1 MKFRSS
7 LKTHQN
13 ERNRYILVIVSVG
26 KESTCNAGDLS
37 LIPGLGRSPEG
48 GHGNPLQ
55 YSCLGNPMNRGVWW
69 AAVHG
74 VAKSQMGL
82 KQLSTHP
89 EYFHNVTDT
98 YFT

>member
-1 MKFRSS
+1 MLAF
-7 LKTHQN
+7 QVA
-13 ERNRYILVIVSVG
+13 LVV
-26 KESTCNAGDLS
+26 KNLPANAGDVQFRS
-37 LIPGLGRSPEG
+37 LGSIPGLGRSPEG

-55 YSCLGNPMNRGVWW
+55 YSCLGNPMNRGVLW

-74 VAKSQMGL
+74 VAKSWMGL

-89 EYFHNVTDT
+89 EYFHNVSDT

>member
-1 MKFRSS
+1 M
-7 LKTHQN
+7 N
-13 ERNRYILVIVSVG
+13 ECVHAKL
-26 KESTCNAGDLS
+26 LS
-37 LIPGLGRSPEG
+37 RVQLFVTPRTVARQTLLPM
-48 GHGNPLQ
+48 
-55 YSCLGNPMNRGVWW
+55 GNPMNRGVWW